1 MAPRLKEH
9 YSAVARPRLKE
20 RFGFSNPHEIPR
32 LTKITVNVGVGEGG
46 RNQKLLDSVVSEL
59 ATITGQKPVI
69 TRARKSIAGF
79 SLREGMPVGA
89 TVTLRGDRM
98 YEFMDRLVSVA
109 LPRVRDFRGV
119 PGRSFDG
126 RGNFTLG
133 VKEQLIFPE
142 INFDDVEQVHGMDIT
157 LVTSTNKDDEAL
169 ELLRLLGFPFRGE
182 ERPVVIGAAD

>member
-1 MAPRLKEH
+1 MAPRLKQH
-9 YSAVARPRLKE
+9 YNAVARPRLQE
-20 RFGFSNPHEIPR
+20 RFGFSNPHQVPR

-46 RNQKLLDSVVSEL
+46 KNQKLLDSVVSEL
-59 ATITGQKPVI
+59 ATITGQKPVV

-89 TVTLRGDRM
+89 SVTLRGDRM

-119 PGRSFDG
+119 LSRSFDG

-142 INFDDVEQVHGMDIT
+142 INFDDVVQVHGMDIT

-169 ELLRLLGFPFRGE
+169 ELLRQLGFPFRGE
-182 ERPVVIGAAD
+182 ERPVVVGAAD